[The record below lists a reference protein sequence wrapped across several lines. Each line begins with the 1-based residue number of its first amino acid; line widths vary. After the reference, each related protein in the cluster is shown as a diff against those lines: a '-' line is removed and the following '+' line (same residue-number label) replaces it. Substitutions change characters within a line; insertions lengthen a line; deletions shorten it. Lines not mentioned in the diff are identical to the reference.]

1 MLVFFFFKHKTA
13 YEMRISDW
21 SSDVCSSDL
30 SPSASA
36 AASRLDLDV
45 AALNRLMGGEGKTAG
60 GILHYSFPRAERLMD
75 GDMET
80 PPTMGT
86 ATALNFQPTGDGRAA
101 ITGDFVLVANEVDP
115 VLRGLRTHGI
125 EVTAQTGSA
134 LGG

>member
-60 GILHYSFPRAERLMD
+60 GILQYSFPRAERLMD

-86 ATALNFQPTGDGRAA
+86 ATAINFQPTGDGRAA

-115 VLRGLRTHGI
+115 VLRVLRTNGI
-125 EVTAQTGSA
+125 E
-134 LGG
+134 